1 MWLLD
6 LDSQTN
12 SSTVK
17 AGSNN
22 ASSTT
27 KQSAIKSKSFNLTI
41 TNTSSV
47 SNFTDNGSQSAAHL
61 IDLLSDFFSGIF
73 DDVSE
78 KSTIH
83 HTSTSSPT
91 TTTSSIRQPHVCRE
105 NNRHSSDDDDD
116 DRRSSINPS
125 FHHFF
130 SPSLRVFFPFG
141 RFFRNL

>member
-1 MWLLD
+1 VWLLD

-73 DDVSE
+73 DVSE

-91 TTTSSIRQPHVCRE
+91 TTISSIRQPHVCRE